1 MRQVHNPDIVPPFGP
16 YCHAV
21 EIGPG
26 DSLLA
31 FSGLVG
37 CERDGTLPADAGA
50 QTSLILQTLAQL
62 LAAEGLGTENVGKLN
77 FFVLRREDLP
87 AIRAARDSWLGD
99 HRPAM
104 SLVLVAGLGSE
115 DWLLEVDG
123 FAVRPAAPEAAE

>member
-1 MRQVHNPDIVPPFGP
+1 MRQIHNPDIAPPFGP

-21 EIGPG
+21 EVGPG

-37 CERDGTLPADAGA
+37 CEPDGTLPADAGE
-50 QTSLILQTLAQL
+50 QTRLIFQTLARL
-62 LAAEGLGTENVGKLN
+62 LEGEGLGTEHVGKLN
-77 FFVLRREDLP
+77 FFVTRREDLP
-87 AIRAARDSWLGD
+87 AIRAARDAWLGD

-115 DWLLEVDG
+115 DWFLEVDG
-123 FAVRPAAPEAAE
+123 FAVRPGAAE

>member
-1 MRQVHNPDIVPPFGP
+1 MRQIHNPDIAPPFGP

-21 EIGPG
+21 EVGPG

-37 CERDGTLPADAGA
+37 CEPDGTLPADAGA
-50 QTSLILQTLAQL
+50 QTTLIFQTLGRL
-62 LAAEGLGTENVGKLN
+62 LEGEGLGTEHVGKLN
-77 FFVLRREDLP
+77 FFVTRREDLP
-87 AIRAARDSWLGD
+87 AIRAARDAWLGD

-115 DWLLEVDG
+115 DWFLEVDG
-123 FAVRPAAPEAAE
+123 FAVRPGAAE

>member
-1 MRQVHNPDIVPPFGP
+1 MRTFHNPNIAPPFGP

-26 DSLLA
+26 DSILA

-37 CERDGTLPADAGA
+37 CEPDGTVPADPGA
-50 QTSLILQTLAQL
+50 QTTLVFQALARL
-62 LAAEGLGTENVGKLN
+62 LADEGLGIANVGKLN
-77 FFVLRREDLP
+77 FFVQRREDLP
-87 AIRAARDSWLGD
+87 AIRAARDAWLGD

-115 DWLLEVDG
+115 DWLLKVDG
-123 FAVRPAAPEAAE
+123 FAVRPGVPEVAK